1 MNATPGAEFDRVRR
15 FERGYHPEQVDAH
28 LTELTA
34 DRDALARRLAALV
47 TAERELVEEISRA
60 GDAREAAADL
70 PPDRWVALGPR

>member
-1 MNATPGAEFDRVRR
+1 MAQGFVVRPRPHRARPYGRSGA
-15 FERGYHPEQVDAH
+15 
-28 LTELTA
+28 
-34 DRDALARRLAALV
+34 ARRLAALV